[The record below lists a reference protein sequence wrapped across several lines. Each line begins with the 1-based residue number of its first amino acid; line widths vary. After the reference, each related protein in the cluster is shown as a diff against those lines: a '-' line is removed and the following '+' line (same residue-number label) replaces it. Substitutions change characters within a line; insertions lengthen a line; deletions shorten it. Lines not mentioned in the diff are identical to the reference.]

1 MRRSL
6 RERFCHFFEEA
17 RIAGQVNLSGFLER
31 RTGVV
36 AFLGRIAE
44 ILLAQLQDLGS
55 CSAPLCE
62 DANLKILSRGRS
74 LCVTEGGV

>member
-1 MRRSL
+1 MRHSL
-6 RERFCHFFEEA
+6 CGCLCHFFEEA

-31 RTGVV
+31 RSGIV

-44 ILLAQLQDLGS
+44 ILFAQLQGLGS

-62 DANLKILSRGRS
+62 DASLKILSRGRNHC
-74 LCVTEGGV
+74 LVEGGV